1 MERRVRREAELPAIV
16 LSTAAAIRPPAPPR
30 YNQIVGRHRWA
41 SILVFLTLFVGT
53 VVATLI
59 PTPVYRATA
68 LIDGNGGAPL
78 PLPRP
83 LPRHGVDRPGL
94 GAHAPPAPAVPGA
107 RLPGLPAVRARHLLR
122 RVPADDHRSHPPVP

>member
-30 YNQIVGRHRWA
+30 YNQIARRHRWP

-59 PTPVYRATA
+59 PTPSTA
-68 LIDGNGGAPL
+68 
-78 PLPRP
+78 
-83 LPRHGVDRPGL
+83 
-94 GAHAPPAPAVPGA
+94 
-107 RLPGLPAVRARHLLR
+107 R
-122 RVPADDHRSHPPVP
+122 RR